1 MGDQGTARRT
11 MPAPRLQE
19 VAEGIHVYLQPDGS
33 WCLSNS
39 GVLVGPRS
47 VLLIDTASTAA
58 AGARAS
64 RGGRHAHRAAGR
76 TLVNTHHHGDHTYG
90 NFVFPEATIVGH
102 ALARGEMLAAGLQL
116 KLIWPDVE
124 WGDIEIVPPDVTF
137 TDRLTLYAGELE
149 VQLMYV
155 GPAHTTNDV
164 VAWIPERGVL
174 FAGDLV
180 FNGGTPF
187 CMMGSIAGCLEAI
200 DTVRGLGA
208 ATVVS
213 GHGGVAGPEVFDVNA
228 AYLRWIQETARS
240 ALAAGLSPLEAARET
255 DLGDFGRLLDP
266 ERIVGNLHR
275 AYAEEHGSARG
286 VPLDLMPIFMRN
298 GRVQRRR
305 DARVLRVSHDL
316 KEQRCAG

>member
-1 MGDQGTARRT
+1 
-11 MPAPRLQE
+11 MPAPHLQE

-47 VLLIDTASTAA
+47 VLLIDTASTQ
-58 AGARAS
+58 ARARALREAVGTLTS
-64 RGGRHAHRAAGR
+64 RPAR
-76 TLVNTHHHGDHTYG
+76 TLLNTHHHGDHTYG

-102 ALARGEMLAAGLQL
+102 ALARSEMIAAGLQL

-124 WGDIEIVPPDVTF
+124 WGDIEIVPPEVTF

-149 VQLMYV
+149 VLLLYV

-187 CMMGSIAGCLEAI
+187 CLMGSVAGCLEAI
-200 DTVRGLGA
+200 DTVRRLGA

-213 GHGGVAGPEVFDVNA
+213 GHGAVAGPEVFDVNA
-228 AYLRWIQETARS
+228 AYLRWIQQTAR
-240 ALAAGLSPLEAARET
+240 AAATAGLTPLEAARET
-255 DLGDFGRLLDP
+255 GLGDFAGLLDP

-275 AYAEEHGSARG
+275 AYAEERG
-286 VPLDLMPIFMRN
+286 VPRGAPLEMVSIFMEMAEYNGGLMP
-298 GRVQRRR
+298 
-305 DARVLRVSHDL
+305 A
-316 KEQRCAG
+316 CYA

>member
-1 MGDQGTARRT
+1 MGDPGPARRT

-19 VAEGIHVYLQPDGS
+19 VADGIHVYFQPDGS

-47 VLLIDTASTAA
+47 VLLIDTAATEPR
-58 AGARAS
+58 ARAL
-64 RGGRHAHRAAGR
+64 REAVATLTALPAR

-90 NFVFPEATIVGH
+90 NFVFPEATIIGH
-102 ALARGEMLAAGLQL
+102 ALARNEILAAGLQL
-116 KLIWPDVE
+116 KVLWPDVE

-149 VQLMYV
+149 VQLIYV

-164 VAWIPERGVL
+164 VAWIPERGVV
-174 FAGDLV
+174 FAGDIV

-187 CMMGSIAGCLEAI
+187 CMMGSIAGSLEAI
-200 DTVRGLGA
+200 DTLRGLGA
-208 ATVVS
+208 TTVIS
-213 GHGGVAGPEVFDVNA
+213 GHGGVAGPEVYDINA

-255 DLGDFGRLLDP
+255 DLGEFAGLLDP

-275 AYAEEHGSARG
+275 AYAEEHGMPRG
-286 VPLDLMPIFMRN
+286 APLDLIPIFMQMAEYN
-298 GRVQRRR
+298 GG
-305 DARVLRVSHDL
+305 ATPA
-316 KEQRCAG
+316 CYA

>member
-1 MGDQGTARRT
+1 MGDQGTARRI

-47 VLLIDTASTAA
+47 VLLIDTASTQPR
-58 AGARAS
+58 ARALREAIGTLTS
-64 RGGRHAHRAAGR
+64 RPAR

-90 NFVFPEATIVGH
+90 NFMFPEATIVGH
-102 ALARGEMLAAGLQL
+102 ALARSEILEAGLQL

-149 VQLMYV
+149 VQLLYV

-200 DTVRGLGA
+200 GTVRGLGA
-208 ATVVS
+208 GTVVS

-228 AYLRWIQETARS
+228 AYLRWIQQTARA
-240 ALAAGLSPLEAARET
+240 ALAAGLSPLEAARQA
-255 DLGDFGRLLDP
+255 DLGDFAGLLDP

-275 AYAEEHGSARG
+275 AYAEERGGARG
-286 VPLDLMPIFMRN
+286 ETLDIVPIFMEMAKYN
-298 GRVQRRR
+298 GG
-305 DARVLRVSHDL
+305 AMPA
-316 KEQRCAG
+316 CYA